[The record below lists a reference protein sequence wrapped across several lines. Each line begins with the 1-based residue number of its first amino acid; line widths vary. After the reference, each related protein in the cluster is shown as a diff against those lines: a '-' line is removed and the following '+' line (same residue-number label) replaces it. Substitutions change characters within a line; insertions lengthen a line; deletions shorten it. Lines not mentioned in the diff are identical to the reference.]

1 MVSVWKTVIVA
12 AGIALAVPSCGG
24 GGSSADTGGCT
35 TPTGGVTGTVATGT
49 ATTVKVVSDPT
60 TVGKFDPQ
68 TVTVKAGTSVTW
80 DFQDQGTSHTVT
92 ADNASFDSCL
102 QAAGFKFTVTF
113 PTAGD
118 FPYKCTVHAA
128 MTGDV
133 KVS

>member
-1 MVSVWKTVIVA
+1 MSVWKTMIVA

-24 GGSSADTGGCT
+24 SSTDTGGGGCT
-35 TPTGGVTGTVATGT
+35 SPTGGVSGTATTGT
-49 ATTVKVVSDPT
+49 ATTVKVVTDPT

-68 TVTVKAGTSVTW
+68 TLTVKAGSSVTW
-80 DFQDQGTSHTVT
+80 DFQDQGASHTVT
-92 ADNASFDSCL
+92 ADGGSFDSCL

>member
-1 MVSVWKTVIVA
+1 MSVWKTVIVA

-24 GGSSADTGGCT
+24 GGSSSDTGGCT
-35 TPTGGVTGTVATGT
+35 TPTGGVTGTAATGT

-68 TVTVKAGTSVTW
+68 TVTVKAGDSVTW

-102 QAAGFKFTVTF
+102 QAASFKFTVTF